1 MTAVTLFGTGIMGAP
16 MARNLARTGHRVTV
30 WNRSFAKAAALAQD
44 GLVAIADVAEAAR
57 GAEIAILML
66 TDGPACDALL
76 FDAGVAEA
84 LAPGSAVVVMSS
96 IPVAT
101 SRTQAARLAERGIAC
116 VDAPVSGGE
125 KGAIEATLSI
135 MAGGS
140 AEAVARVQPV
150 LEALGRVT
158 HVGPAGSGQLAKLA
172 NQLIV
177 GVTIGAVSEAMLL
190 VEAGGGDA
198 AAVHQ
203 ALMGGFADSTIWR
216 QHGARILERRFAPG
230 GKATVQLKDMRTITA
245 AAAGV
250 GLDLPFAGL
259 AEALYAAMCQGPNAE
274 LDHSAL
280 FLELAAR
287 GAGKPPA

>member
-1 MTAVTLFGTGIMGAP
+1 MTTITLFGTGIMGAP
-16 MARNLARTGHRVTV
+16 MARNLARAGYTVRV
-30 WNRSFAKAAALAQD
+30 WNRSFEKAAALETD
-44 GLVAIADVAEAAR
+44 GLIAVADAAEAAR
-57 GAEIAILML
+57 GTDVAILML
-66 TDGPACDALL
+66 TDGPACDTLL
-76 FDAGVAEA
+76 FEAGVAEA
-84 LAPGSAVVVMSS
+84 LAPGAAVVVMSS

-101 SRTQAARLAERGIAC
+101 SRLQAERLAERGIAC

-125 KGAIEATLSI
+125 KGAVEATLSI

-140 AEAVARVQPV
+140 DEAVARVQLV
-150 LEALGRVT
+150 LQALGRVT
-158 HVGPAGSGQLAKLA
+158 HVGSAGSGQLAKLA

-230 GKATVQLKDMRTITA
+230 AKATVQLKDMRTIA
-245 AAAGV
+245 AAATGM
-250 GLDLPFAGL
+250 GLDLPFVGL
-259 AEALYAAMCQGPNAE
+259 AEALYAAMCDGPNAE
-274 LDHSAL
+274 MDHSAL
-280 FLELAAR
+280 YLELAAR
-287 GAGKPPA
+287 GAGKPPT

>member
-1 MTAVTLFGTGIMGAP
+1 VSAVTLFGTGIMGAP
-16 MARNLARTGHRVTV
+16 MARNLAKAGHAVRV
-30 WNRSFAKAAALAQD
+30 WNRGFDKAAALEEGPIRAVRD
-44 GLVAIADVAEAAR
+44 PAEAAQ

-76 FDAGVAEA
+76 FEAGVAEA
-84 LAPGSAVVVMSS
+84 LPCGAAVVVMSS
-96 IPVAT
+96 IPVETAR
-101 SRTQAARLAERGIAC
+101 SQALRLAERGIAC

-140 AEAVARVQPV
+140 AEAVAQVQPV
-150 LEALGRVT
+150 LETMGRVT

-190 VEAGGGDA
+190 IEAGGGDA
-198 AAVHQ
+198 EAVHR

-216 QHGARILERRFAPG
+216 QHGARILHRRFDPG
-230 GKATVQLKDMRTITA
+230 ARATVQLKDMRTITG
-245 AAAGV
+245 AAGAM
-250 GLDLPFAGL
+250 GLDLPFAAL
-259 AEALYAAMCQGPNAE
+259 AEALYAAMCDGPNADC
-274 LDHSAL
+274 DHSAL
-280 FLELAAR
+280 YLELAAR
-287 GAGKPPA
+287 RANSDPR

>member
-1 MTAVTLFGTGIMGAP
+1 MTAVTFYGTGIMGAP
-16 MARNLARTGHRVTV
+16 MACNLVRAGHSVTA
-30 WNRSFAKAAALAQD
+30 WNRTIAKAAPLAEN
-44 GLVAIADVAEAAR
+44 GIAVVGDAAAAAR

-76 FDAGVAEA
+76 FDTGVADT
-84 LAPGSAVVVMSS
+84 LAAGTAVVVMSS

-101 SRTQAARLAERGIAC
+101 SRRQAERLAALGIAC
-116 VDAPVSGGE
+116 IDAPVSGGE
-125 KGAIEATLSI
+125 KGAVEAALSI
-135 MAGGS
+135 MAGGTS
-140 AEAVARVQPV
+140 DAIAQVRPV

-158 HVGPAGSGQLAKLA
+158 HVGPPGSGQLAKLA

-230 GKATVQLKDMRTITA
+230 GKATVQLKDMRTIM
-245 AAAGV
+245 AAAGTM
-250 GLDLPFAGL
+250 GLDLPFAAL
-259 AEALYAAMCQGPNAE
+259 AEMLYAAMCEGPNAE

-280 FLELAAR
+280 YLELAAR
-287 GAGKPPA
+287 GARKPIA

>member
-16 MARNLARTGHRVTV
+16 MARNLAQAGHRVRV
-30 WNRSFAKAAALAQD
+30 WNRSHHKAEALVSE
-44 GLVAIADVAEAAR
+44 GIVAIADAANAAQ

-76 FDAGVAEA
+76 FEAGVAAA
-84 LAPGSAVVVMSS
+84 LPAGSAVVVMSS
-96 IPVAT
+96 IPVETA
-101 SRTQAARLAERGIAC
+101 RAQAYRLAERGIAC
-116 VDAPVSGGE
+116 IDAPVSGGE
-125 KGAIEATLSI
+125 KGAIEASLSI
-135 MAGGS
+135 MAGGT
-140 AEAVARVQPV
+140 AEAVAQVQPV

-230 GKATVQLKDMRTITA
+230 ARARVQLKDMRTITG
-245 AAAGV
+245 AAGDLE
-250 GLDLPFAGL
+250 LDLPFAQL
-259 AEALYAAMCQGPNAE
+259 AEALYAAMCDGPNAD

-280 FLELAAR
+280 YLELAAR
-287 GAGKPPA
+287 TAGRSEP